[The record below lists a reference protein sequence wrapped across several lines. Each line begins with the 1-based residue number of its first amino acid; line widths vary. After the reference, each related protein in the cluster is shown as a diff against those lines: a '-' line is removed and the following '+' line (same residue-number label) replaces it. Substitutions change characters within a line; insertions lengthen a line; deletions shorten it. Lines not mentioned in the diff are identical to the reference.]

1 MNDVSPLRTMPRI
14 EFALAVR
21 EHDPPYESNLAL
33 SQALCDQGVQ
43 HHLAVWRVKRTAPSP
58 GGKYFAIISEE
69 INDRCAAPAAVR
81 RALP

>member
-43 HHLAVWRVKRTAPSP
+43 HHLAVWP
-58 GGKYFAIISEE
+58 GETHCPLSGRE
-69 INDRCAAPAAVR
+69 IFRNY
-81 RALP
+81 L